1 MNKEAR
7 ALFSTLEHL
16 LPTAHQLQSFRA
28 LIAAFL
34 SAEGNP
40 RPARA
45 PAKSP
50 AALSRFLNRY
60 RWNTR
65 AVIRTVRRAI
75 LVRVEAAARQR
86 RGRKPVLEVS
96 VDATCLEK
104 TGAFEGLE
112 NHRLNDKLGLHLVVL
127 YVVLGHQ
134 RFPWSFAVWR
144 GKGSKSP
151 ARLALSM
158 LARLPQAWSGWF
170 EVRVLADAG
179 FGSSEFIQGVHRL
192 GFQAVVGVSSD
203 RKTTDGRA
211 VSELR
216 CRGVRVRLRGCK
228 VPVSVSWFKLRR
240 DRGEFVWRYA
250 VSTQPAT
257 GETIKRWGRRRWRIE
272 AFFKTMKSRFGLDQ
286 FGQRTARGALRFLVL
301 ALVAYLLAWWTAL
314 ALGDSQEPDWGEA
327 ARTARD
333 GMVTRLMLAEARAE
347 VERLEKL
354 LLDQESENTC

>member
-1 MNKEAR
+1 MNQEAR
-7 ALFSTLEHL
+7 SLFCTLERL

-34 SAEGNP
+34 SADGNP
-40 RPARA
+40 RPAHVRG
-45 PAKSP
+45 KST

-60 RWNTR
+60 PWNARTIIR
-65 AVIRTVRRAI
+65 AARGAI
-75 LVRVEAAARQR
+75 LVKVEAAARQR
-86 RGRKPVLEVS
+86 RGRKRVLEIS

-112 NHRLNDKLGLHLVVL
+112 VHRLNDKIGLHLVVL
-127 YVVLGHQ
+127 YVVLGEQ

-144 GKGSKSP
+144 GKGSKSQ

-158 LARLPQAWSGWF
+158 LGRLPRAWPGWF

-179 FGSSEFIQGVHRL
+179 FGSNEFIEGVHRL
-192 GFQAVVGVSSD
+192 GLHAVVGVSSD
-203 RKTTDGRA
+203 RVTSEGRA
-211 VSELR
+211 MSELR
-216 CRGVRVRLRGCK
+216 CRGVKVWLRDCA
-228 VPVSVSWFKLRR
+228 VPVFVSWFKLRR
-240 DRGEFVWRYA
+240 DRGEFVWRYV

-272 AFFKTMKSRFGLDQ
+272 GFFKTMKSRFGLDQ

-301 ALVAYLLAWWTAL
+301 ALLAFVLAWWTAL
-314 ALGDSQEPDWGEA
+314 ALGDAEEPNWGEA
-327 ARTARD
+327 ARAARD
-333 GMVTRLMLAEARAE
+333 GLVTRLMLAEARAE

-354 LLDQESENTC
+354 LLEQEGEDPC